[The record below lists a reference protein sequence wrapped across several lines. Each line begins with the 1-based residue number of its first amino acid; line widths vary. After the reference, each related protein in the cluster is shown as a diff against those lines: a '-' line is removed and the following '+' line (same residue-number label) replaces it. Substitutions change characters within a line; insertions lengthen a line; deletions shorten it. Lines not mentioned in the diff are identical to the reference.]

1 MTAKRKPKTPFT
13 PEASGSGWLGPAMEF
28 VGTVAG
34 GAAGFFAGGP
44 PGAAIGA
51 SIGGA
56 AGKGAGN
63 LATGGEKPSPIA
75 QGIADM
81 GSQVGKTVVSGGSTG
96 TEGGWLSSVM
106 ESTLPPSAVAGEAAA
121 KSFAA
126 DGLAGQAASMDGSGD
141 GRFEALM
148 AESRALRAPSLPP
161 AQPYLATREAANARR
176 AGSSPMISA
185 LQQELR
191 DSNAVLS
198 TERGLQETGG
208 DQELRR
214 YRDYYEEPLSGSGV
228 PLPEGMLDR
237 RAFTGDQKGTNI
249 GRNSMHG
256 LLQKGRSL
264 RPEERLQR
272 FSEIY

>member
-1 MTAKRKPKTPFT
+1 
-13 PEASGSGWLGPAMEF
+13 MEF

-34 GAAGFFAGGP
+34 GAVGFFAGGP

-63 LATGGEKPSPIA
+63 LATGGEKPNPIA

-106 ESTLPPSAVAGEAAA
+106 GSTLPPSAVAGEAAA

-148 AESRALRAPSLPP
+148 AESRALRAPSPPPPAP

-176 AGSSPMISA
+176 AELPRTGPMISA

-191 DSNAVLS
+191 GSNMALS
-198 TERGLQETGG
+198 MERGLQETGG

-214 YRDYYEEPLSGSGV
+214 YRDYYEEPLPGSGV

-237 RAFTGDQKGTNI
+237 RAFTGDQKRTNI
-249 GRNSMHG
+249 GRNSM
-256 LLQKGRSL
+256 LDLRQKGKSI
-264 RPEERLQR
+264 RPEETLRR